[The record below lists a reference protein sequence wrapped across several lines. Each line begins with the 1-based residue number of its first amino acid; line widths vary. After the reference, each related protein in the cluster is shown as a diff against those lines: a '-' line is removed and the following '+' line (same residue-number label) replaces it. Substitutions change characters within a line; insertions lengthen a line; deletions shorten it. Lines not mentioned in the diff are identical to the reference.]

1 MNDKD
6 FDLCIDFETID
17 ELDNLSP
24 FKLKPTATIHI
35 CETKVVKGKT
45 FTWSCWL
52 RKGCETYDK
61 ELGRINKGANYRTGI

>member
-6 FDLCIDFETID
+6 FDLDIDFETID
-17 ELDNLSP
+17 ELDDLPP
-24 FKLKPTATIHI
+24 FKLKPTATTHI

-52 RKGCETYDK
+52 GRGEKCPICGK
-61 ELGRINKGANYRTGI
+61 MELDLEGNEVL